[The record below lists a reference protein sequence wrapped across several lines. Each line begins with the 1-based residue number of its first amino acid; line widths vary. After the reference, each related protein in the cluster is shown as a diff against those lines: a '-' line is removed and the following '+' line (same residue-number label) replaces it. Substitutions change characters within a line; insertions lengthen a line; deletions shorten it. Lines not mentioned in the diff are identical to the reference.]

1 MFLDKNSIIIDGVSF
16 GQYITQV
23 EYQFPKLWGDDTGR
37 SLDGDFSGT
46 LSGIYPKIILTF
58 RKLTKEEMEIVAPIL
73 DKAQQSFTYYDP
85 VKKANTTIDTYTG
98 DWGVV
103 NKGMINNGR
112 KNEGFQI
119 SFIAR
124 RKRG

>member
-23 EYQFPKLWGDDTGR
+23 EYQYPKLWGDDTGR

-58 RKLTKEEMEIVAPIL
+58 KKLTKAQLQIIAPIL
-73 DKAQQSFTYYDP
+73 DKAEQSLTYYDP
-85 VKKANTTIDTYTG
+85 VKAQNITIKTYTG
-98 DWGVV
+98 DWGIV
-103 NKGMINNGR
+103 NKTKIGNGR

-124 RKRG
+124 KKRG